1 MPTSPARN
9 RKIALRPSK
18 TSILFSFVAAVL
30 RPLRYT
36 QSQNPLPHPPSR
48 PYTLT
53 LFLLH
58 LTEEEAITG
67 KPKQSRANQKEK
79 VKPLFTEIQDSET
92 HSQTSLNDES
102 SSFTSTT
109 LHYDDSF
116 IEEE

>member
-18 TSILFSFVAAVL
+18 TSIFRGFRSP
-30 RPLRYT
+30 PLAIHFLT
-36 QSQNPLPHPPSR
+36 HLPH

-67 KPKQSRANQKEK
+67 KPKQSRANQREK
-79 VKPLFTEIQDSET
+79 VKPLFTEIQDSEI